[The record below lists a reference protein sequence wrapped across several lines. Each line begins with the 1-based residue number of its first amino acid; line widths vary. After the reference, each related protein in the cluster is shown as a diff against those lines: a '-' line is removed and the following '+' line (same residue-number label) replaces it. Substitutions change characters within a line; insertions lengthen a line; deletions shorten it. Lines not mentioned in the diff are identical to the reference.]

1 MKTTVSIDQD
11 LVTEALTETG
21 LVSQEE
27 VITLGLQTLIQLKRQ
42 ARIKEF
48 KGRLPW
54 DGDLW
59 DGDLDASRATQ

>member
-27 VITLGLQTLIQLKRQ
+27 VITLGLQTLIQLKR
-42 ARIKEF
+42 
-48 KGRLPW
+48 
-54 DGDLW
+54 
-59 DGDLDASRATQ
+59 